1 MRDLR
6 PPFKF
11 DFRELVKAWRRKLN
25 TRIDGVSISIPF
37 LSFKVK
43 ANDLEKRVAK
53 EFMIRMANRRVLSAA
68 ECCDNCIDQALAS
81 LQEIRKLLEEKQIDL
96 AEAMDSP
103 LYLLLEYQLE
113 AIRQFLTFEQH
124 LKEASQRRQI
134 FVSESSDLHRTRED
148 QESYFAALEM
158 LRGHLHR
165 CLIQV
170 GRIGEVSLPKFAD
183 SMRYDE
189 SWQLEAYEE
198 YPRMEDR
205 A

>member
-1 MRDLR
+1 
-6 PPFKF
+6 
-11 DFRELVKAWRRKLN
+11 
-25 TRIDGVSISIPF
+25 
-37 LSFKVK
+37 
-43 ANDLEKRVAK
+43 
-53 EFMIRMANRRVLSAA
+53 MANRRVLSAA

-81 LQEIRKLLEEKQIDL
+81 LQEIRKLLEEKQVEL

-124 LKEASQRRQI
+124 LKEAPQRRQI
-134 FVSESSDLHRTRED
+134 FVPESSDLHRPRED

-170 GRIGEVSLPKFAD
+170 ARIGEVSLPKFAD

-198 YPRMEDR
+198 CPRLEDR

>member
-1 MRDLR
+1 MRDVR

-11 DFRELVKAWRRKLN
+11 DFRELVKTWRRKLN
-25 TRIDGVSISIPF
+25 ARIDGVSISIPF

-53 EFMIRMANRRVLSAA
+53 ELMIRIANRRVLSAS
-68 ECCDNCIDQALAS
+68 ECCDNCIDQALES
-81 LQEIRKLLEEKQIDL
+81 LQEIRKLLEEKQVEL

-124 LKEASQRRQI
+124 LKEAPERRKI
-134 FVSESSDLHRTRED
+134 FVPESSDFHRPRED
-148 QESYFAALEM
+148 RESYFAALEM

-170 GRIGEVSLPKFAD
+170 ARIGEVSLPKFAD
-183 SMRYDE
+183 GMRYDE
-189 SWQLEAYEE
+189 SWPLEAYEE
-198 YPRMEDR
+198 CPRLEDR